1 MAENG
6 RWKKFGVMEILIL
19 TMMSTGIGLI
29 SIAAF
34 LYLGML
40 SIAVVGSGL
49 IILSITLWA
58 LATSS
63 I

>member
-1 MAENG
+1 MVENG

-49 IILSITLWA
+49 IILSIALWS

>member
-1 MAENG
+1 MVENG

-49 IILSITLWA
+49 IILSIALWA
-58 LATSS
+58 LAASS

>member
-1 MAENG
+1 MAEDG